1 MQTKR
6 LKLFFLLGGCWMFW
20 LFFCSQCVPIKF
32 FNGSPS
38 EFPKM
43 SQIAP
48 HFYSMGQRGGTPSF
62 NTNLYFGKRP
72 KFQGFFFFFGVMGQ
86 SKWIITNQ
94 KKKKLNFGCIPIQL
108 TNTNM
113 NKYPQFIMG
122 VLTQAKNGDQQFWK
136 QKFHVANEKT
146 QLAFKVA

>member
-1 MQTKR
+1 MVKFNKNFCSIDEVMQHANQEVQIVFPFGR
-6 LKLFFLLGGCWMFW
+6 VLDVLV
-20 LFFCSQCVPIKF
+20 FFCSQCVPIKF

-62 NTNLYFGKRP
+62 NTNFYFGKPP
-72 KFQGFFFFFGVMGQ
+72 KFQGFFFWVTGQ

-94 KKKKLNFGCIPIQL
+94 KKRVELWIHPHLVN
-108 TNTNM
+108 
-113 NKYPQFIMG
+113 
-122 VLTQAKNGDQQFWK
+122 
-136 QKFHVANEKT
+136 
-146 QLAFKVA
+146 